1 MIVESDGNLL
11 EAGADALVN
20 TVNTVG
26 IMGKGIALQFKQAH
40 PANFKAYA
48 RACKAGQVHLGKM
61 FVFDNGRVEQPHF
74 IVNFPTKKHW
84 RSRARLDDIRTGLE
98 DLVRL
103 VADLEIRSIAVP
115 PLGCGNGGL
124 NWRDVEP
131 LILEAFRDLGDVDV
145 LVYPP
150 AGAPVE
156 SAMPVGS
163 QRPAM
168 TPGKAVLVA
177 LTAAHVEAA
186 GTFMGVSQLELQKLM
201 YFQQAAGEDLRL
213 KYVRGRYGPYA
224 ENLNHVLARVEGHFL
239 RGYGD
244 RSRKVHE
251 SGALEVLPDAAD
263 EANAFL
269 AGRADTTDRIGE
281 VLNLVRGFESPYE
294 LELLSSVH
302 WVATQDDHR
311 AVEEV
316 GCAVQGVQGWSR
328 RRGRLFTEYHLAV
341 AWNHLRELDVDWM
354 ARSAV

>member
-11 EAGADALVN
+11 DAGADALVN

-26 IMGKGIALQFKQAH
+26 VMGKGIALQFKQAY

-48 RACKAGQVHLGKM
+48 RACKAGRVQLGKM
-61 FVFDNGRVEQPHF
+61 FVFDNGGIEQPQF

-84 RSRARLDDIRTGLE
+84 RSRARLDDIRAGLE
-98 DLVRL
+98 DLVS
-103 VADLEIRSIAVP
+103 VVTDLGIKSVAVP

-124 NWRDVEP
+124 SWRDVEP
-131 LILEAFRDLGDVDV
+131 LIREAFRSLRDVEV

-163 QRPAM
+163 ERPAM
-168 TPGKAVLVA
+168 TSGKAVLVA
-177 LTAAHVEAA
+177 LTAAYVEAA
-186 GTFMGVSQLELQKLM
+186 GVFLGVSQLELQKLM

-251 SGALEVLPDAAD
+251 SGTLEVMPGAAD
-263 EANAFL
+263 EATMFL
-269 AGRADTTDRIGE
+269 AGRSDTTDRISE
-281 VLNLVRGFESPYE
+281 VLDLVRGFESPYE

-311 AVEEV
+311 AVEDI
-316 GCAVQGVQGWSR
+316 GCAVQGVRGWSPR
-328 RRGRLFTEYHLAV
+328 KGRLFTEHHLTV
-341 AWNHLRELDVDWM
+341 AWHHLREVNVDWM